1 MTVDNALTQVVAAVG
16 ETRVLSSKRVM
27 ACSDVLVGG
36 DVVMDV
42 VIVVVNCGSVGLRNK
57 VLAIFKKKKSHDS
70 NTKNDD
76 QLTFSA

>member
-42 VIVVVNCGSVGLRNK
+42 VIVVNCGSVGLRNK
-57 VLAIFKKKKSHDS
+57 VLAIFKKKKSPNS
-70 NTKNDD
+70 NTNKDD
-76 QLTFSA
+76 QLTFPA